1 MMEAAVTCHSGLFI
15 YLFTFGG
22 GLVSH
27 SNWEE
32 MAEEGGG
39 VLEGRGCYF
48 NTTLDSWQEQVKKML
63 SLWLMVGWRGVT
75 TR

>member
-32 MAEEGGG
+32 MAEEGQGG
-39 VLEGRGCYF
+39 GLGGERLLF
-48 NTTLDSWQEQVKKML
+48 
-63 SLWLMVGWRGVT
+63 
-75 TR
+75 